1 MCVIEIRE
9 KYGRI
14 YTRLFIW
21 ITRSGV
27 GMAGEKGEKKKQK
40 IKQKITF
47 QVWKVSS
54 TLLRSKSMVDCFH

>member
-21 ITRSGV
+21 IIGSGV
-27 GMAGEKGEKKKQK
+27 GIAGERERKTSKK
-40 IKQKITF
+40 
-47 QVWKVSS
+47 
-54 TLLRSKSMVDCFH
+54 

>member
-27 GMAGEKGEKKKQK
+27 GMAGEKGEKKKAKNKAKDYLSSLEGFLYSSQK
-40 IKQKITF
+40 
-47 QVWKVSS
+47 
-54 TLLRSKSMVDCFH
+54 